1 MTNQPQVLHG
11 PSERVLR
18 LLLLG
23 EIGRR
28 QGGLWALP
36 QDYTLGALPEEHT
49 ADAAWQPQLSTGIL
63 GALVPSCPD
72 GVGVLSFGLD
82 SAMRERRL
90 RRCRQR
96 RRPRWSEVRSLPLGR
111 AVPTS
116 PESPSWMLSGH
127 VSADR

>member
-82 SAMRERRL
+82 SAMRQRGLRRCTHRL
-90 RRCRQR
+90 RRASTMRTA
-96 RRPRWSEVRSLPLGR
+96 PLGH
-111 AVPTS
+111 AVHPVITD
-116 PESPSWMLSGH
+116 PSWKLVGY